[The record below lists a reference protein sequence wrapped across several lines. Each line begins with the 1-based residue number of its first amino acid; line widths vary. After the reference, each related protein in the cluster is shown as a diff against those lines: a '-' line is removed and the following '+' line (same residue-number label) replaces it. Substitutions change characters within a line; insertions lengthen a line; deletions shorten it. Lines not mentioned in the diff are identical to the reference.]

1 MLKLFAFCSDW
12 VHRVT
17 LGCSNASWHS
27 CCVEKLAMYHQ
38 KVTLDEENCEAY
50 SRNGRFA
57 KRSEH
62 TVRLFTVHGDSTDRD
77 NSRVPT
83 FFAQGV
89 CHFYFGLEELIELA
103 VMCCANLPFGLFNE
117 FGVIAYVSTEL
128 KEAYFFQLYYS
139 VSRGG

>member
-1 MLKLFAFCSDW
+1 MKRIPKHTAEMAILPSAASTLCAFLLC
-12 VHRVT
+12 
-17 LGCSNASWHS
+17 
-27 CCVEKLAMYHQ
+27 M
-38 KVTLDEENCEAY
+38 
-50 SRNGRFA
+50 
-57 KRSEH
+57 
-62 TVRLFTVHGDSTDRD
+62 GDSTDRD

-89 CHFYFGLEELIELA
+89 CHFYFGLEELIQLA
-103 VMCCANLPFGLFNE
+103 VICCANRPVGLCNE